1 MTLLSP
7 TRPFA
12 VLHGAGGAASVF
24 AAHEGDGTSFTE
36 VSELSGVPR
45 ATLDYYF
52 ARKDDTLAFVL
63 QSLVDDIARR
73 VADAL
78 ASGDAPIHRLRAVL
92 AAQLEV
98 LGANPDAA
106 SCSSRSSVAL
116 VASRT
121 SHRLWTP
128 RSTSLYETSPRP
140 VRPMA
145 RYDRSEENGQRDRKS
160 TRLHSSH

>member
-1 MTLLSP
+1 MLFRS
-7 TRPFA
+7 
-12 VLHGAGGAASVF
+12 
-24 AAHEGDGTSFTE
+24 
-36 VSELSGVPR
+36 
-45 ATLDYYF
+45 
-52 ARKDDTLAFVL
+52 
-63 QSLVDDIARR
+63 DIARR

-106 SCSSRSSVAL
+106 SCRSRSSVAL

-121 SHRLWTP
+121 SHTLWTP

-145 RYDRSEENGQRDRKS
+145 RYYRSTSNRHRKRS
-160 TRLHSSH
+160 RAEGRRGGKECVVTGTSRMPL

>member
-1 MTLLSP
+1 MLFRS
-7 TRPFA
+7 
-12 VLHGAGGAASVF
+12 
-24 AAHEGDGTSFTE
+24 
-36 VSELSGVPR
+36 
-45 ATLDYYF
+45 
-52 ARKDDTLAFVL
+52 
-63 QSLVDDIARR
+63 DIARR

-106 SCSSRSSVAL
+106 SCTSRSSVAL

-128 RSTSLYETSPRP
+128 RSPSLYETSPRP

-145 RYDRSEENGQRDRKS
+145 RYDRATSNGQRQRS
-160 TRLHSSH
+160 SGLSPRGAPTRSSSAMRSEERRVGEGGGRT